1 MADQNLPAELGSEKG
16 LLISGVN
23 LSADLWMFWKI
34 KITRLQPNAE
44 YQVVL
49 DVEMASN
56 LARGLVGVGGAP
68 GESVY
73 VKAGV
78 SQAEPSVAPDSQGW
92 LSLTVN
98 KGNQSTSGSA
108 AAVLG
113 NIAKE
118 NTNAN
123 QYAILHR
130 SNRSIQQT
138 ATTSA
143 DGSLWIFFGTDS

>member
-1 MADQNLPAELGSEKG
+1 MADQNLPADLGSEKG

-56 LARGLVGVGGAP
+56 VARGLVGVGGAP

-130 SNRSIQQT
+130 NNRSMQQS

-143 DGSLWIFFGTDS
+143 DGSLWIFVGTDS